1 MKYLYFIAVLVV
13 LSVLSYYFFETDG
26 SQIKQ
31 PSFEHQFKR
40 TLQGKDLPVLF
51 GKAYIPSVKSWS
63 SYVNKMFQ
71 FSIEIPADMEIRHSV
86 NVWEHAGKE
95 YDSYSISFTDTTPKE
110 RIFFI
115 SIDETPLTSVEKY
128 LVQDGGYS
136 GLIQEK
142 KNIFGIEA
150 IITTSP
156 QDLVH
161 PQPEILRERHMLFIQ
176 NGFFFDIIT
185 MNMPLDD
192 VERIWESIQF
202 FDVKV
207 R

>member
-1 MKYLYFIAVLVV
+1 MKYLYFIAVFVALT
-13 LSVLSYYFFETDG
+13 VLSYYFFETDG

-86 NVWEHAGKE
+86 DVWEHAGKE
-95 YDSYSISFTDTTPKE
+95 YDSYSISFIDTTPKE

-115 SIDETPLTSVEKY
+115 SIKETPLTSLEKY
-128 LVQDGGYS
+128 LVQNGGGN

-142 KNIFGIEA
+142 KNISGIEA

-156 QDLVH
+156 KDLAY
-161 PQPEILRERHMLFIQ
+161 PQPETLRERQMLFIQ
-176 NGFFFDIIT
+176 NGFFFNIST
-185 MNMPLDD
+185 MNMPLDE
-192 VERIWESIQF
+192 VERIRGSIQF
-202 FDVKV
+202 F
-207 R
+207 